1 MPTKFEKP
9 QDHWL
14 PFWRAFLALDNVNR
28 IMLTKELE
36 GISAHIRRRGNVYRY
51 GEFVDLEINFET
63 GKWGLKCQEAPDGEQ
78 HTWEYPLLDLEEDD
92 GLTFAIDDDE
102 TIKFIRD
109 WKADA
114 RSRGKKFLKKV
125 IAQKRRLYARQ
136 LSPTS
141 PLTLIPHD
149 SLASF
154 KVEDVHTGKL
164 VCNETGERLFAA
176 FIDPSPIA
184 AFNADA
190 SSTNDAYRGLYE
202 QDIPYLA
209 EMKKLITN
217 KKISVWAA
225 AGQLAKDAPGHG
237 TVDSKQSRLARRYSK
252 HFDGSD
258 S

>member
-36 GISAHIRRRGNVYRY
+36 GISAHIRRRGNVYKY

-63 GKWGLKCQEAPDGEQ
+63 GKLGLIYQEPPDGEQ
-78 HTWEYPLLDLEEDD
+78 QALEYPLFDLAEDD
-92 GLTFAIDDDE
+92 GLTFAIDDDQ
-102 TIKFIRD
+102 TIKLIRD

-114 RSRGKKFLKKV
+114 RSRGKKFLKTV
-125 IAQKRRLYARQ
+125 IAQRRPLYARQ

-141 PLTLIPHD
+141 PLTKIPND

-154 KVEDVHTGKL
+154 NVEDVHKGQL
-164 VCNETGERLFAA
+164 VCKYTGERLFST
-176 FIDPSPIA
+176 FINPSPEVSSEVERA
-184 AFNADA
+184 PVESRLRGYQHKDA
-190 SSTNDAYRGLYE
+190 PLVE
-202 QDIPYLA
+202 
-209 EMKKLITN
+209 EMRQLTKQEGIT
-217 KKISVWAA
+217 VWAA
-225 AGQLAKDAPGHG
+225 ATRVVHKAAGAG
-237 TVDSKQSRLARRYSK
+237 TYESKIHRLYRRFRESENA
-252 HFDGSD
+252 S

>member
-114 RSRGKKFLKKV
+114 RSRGKKFLKTV

-141 PLTLIPHD
+141 PLTKIPND

-154 KVEDVHTGKL
+154 KVEDVHKGQL
-164 VCNETGERLFAA
+164 VCKYTGERLFSA
-176 FIDPSPIA
+176 FINPSSEVSSEVERAPVESRLRGYQHK
-184 AFNADA
+184 DA
-190 SSTNDAYRGLYE
+190 PLVE
-202 QDIPYLA
+202 
-209 EMKKLITN
+209 EMRQLTKQEEITP
-217 KKISVWAA
+217 WAA
-225 AGQLAKDAPGHG
+225 ATRVADKAAGAG
-237 TVDSKQSRLARRYSK
+237 TYESKIHRLYRRFRESENA
-252 HFDGSD
+252 S